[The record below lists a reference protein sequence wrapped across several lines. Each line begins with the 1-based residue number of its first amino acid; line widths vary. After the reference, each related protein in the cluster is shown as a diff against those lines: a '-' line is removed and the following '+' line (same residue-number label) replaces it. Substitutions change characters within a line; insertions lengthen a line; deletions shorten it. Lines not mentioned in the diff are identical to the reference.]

1 MTAVAGPTSSVTDL
15 LHLDADLSPEEL
27 ATRDAVREFVDRR
40 IRPEIARWYEDAH
53 FPREIVPEMAQLGLL
68 GMHLHGYGC
77 AGRSAVEYGLAMHE
91 LEAGDSGLRTFVSV
105 QGSLAMSAIAKH
117 GSEEQKQR
125 WLPGMAAGEIIG
137 CFGLT
142 EPTAGSDP
150 STMATTAVREGGEWV
165 LTGAKRWIG
174 LASIADVAV
183 IWARADDGSGSERVR
198 GFLVPTDAP
207 GFTATPIEPKLS
219 MRASIQ
225 CDIELAGVRL
235 PADAILPENPGLRG
249 PFSCL
254 NEARYGIVWGALG
267 AARDSFEAA
276 LAYAQERIQF
286 DKPLAAYQLTQR
298 KLVDMALEIQKG
310 QLLALRLG
318 RLKDAG
324 RLENQM
330 ISVGKLNNCR
340 IAIEICREARTVLG
354 GNGVTL
360 EHSPLRHA
368 NNLESVRTYEGTD
381 EVHTLILGQ
390 HLTGHAAFR

>member
-1 MTAVAGPTSSVTDL
+1 MNAAATDL
-15 LHLDADLSPEEL
+15 LDVEADLSAEEL
-27 ATRDAVREFVDRR
+27 ETRDTVRAFVDRR
-40 IRPEIARWYEDAH
+40 IRPNIAGWFADAV
-53 FPREIVPEMAQLGLL
+53 FPQEIVPEMAQLGLL
-68 GMHLHGYGC
+68 GMHIQGYGC
-77 AGRSAVEYGLAMHE
+77 AGKSAVQYGIAMQE

-165 LTGAKRWIG
+165 LNGAKRWIG
-174 LASIADVAV
+174 LASIAHVAV
-183 IWARADDGSGSERVR
+183 IWAKAVDESGQERVR
-198 GFLVPTDAP
+198 GFLVPTDTP

-225 CDIELAGVRL
+225 CDIALEDVRL
-235 PADAILPENPGLRG
+235 PADAILPHHPGLRG

-267 AARDSFEAA
+267 AARDSFDAA
-276 LAYAQERIQF
+276 LAYSQQRIQF
-286 DKPLAAYQLTQR
+286 DKPLAAYQLSQA
-298 KLVDMALEIQKG
+298 KLVNMALEIQKG
-310 QLLALRLG
+310 QLLALRIG
-318 RLKDAG
+318 RLKDEG
-324 RLENQM
+324 RLENHM

-340 IAIEICREARTVLG
+340 IAIEVCREARTMLG

-381 EVHTLILGQ
+381 EVHTLIMGQ
-390 HLTGHAAFR
+390 QLTGHSAFR

>member
-1 MTAVAGPTSSVTDL
+1 MNAAATDL
-15 LHLDADLSPEEL
+15 LDVEADLSAEEL
-27 ATRDAVREFVDRR
+27 ETRDTVREFVDRR
-40 IRPEIARWYEDAH
+40 IRPNIAGWFADAV
-53 FPREIVPEMAQLGLL
+53 FPQEIVPEMAQLGLL
-68 GMHLHGYGC
+68 GMHIQGYGC
-77 AGRSAVEYGLAMHE
+77 AGKSAVQYGIAMQE

-150 STMATTAVREGGEWV
+150 STMATTAVREGDAWV
-165 LTGAKRWIG
+165 LNGAKRWIG
-174 LASIADVAV
+174 LASIAHVAV
-183 IWARADDGSGSERVR
+183 IWAKAVDESGQERVR
-198 GFLVPTDAP
+198 GFLVPTDTP

-225 CDIELAGVRL
+225 CDIALEDVRL
-235 PADAILPENPGLRG
+235 PADAILPHHPGLRG

-267 AARDSFEAA
+267 AARDSFDAA
-276 LAYAQERIQF
+276 LAYSQQRIQF
-286 DKPLAAYQLTQR
+286 DKPLAAYQLSQA
-298 KLVDMALEIQKG
+298 KLVNMALEIQKG
-310 QLLALRLG
+310 QLLALRIG
-318 RLKDAG
+318 RLKDEG
-324 RLENQM
+324 RLENHM

-340 IAIEICREARTVLG
+340 IAIEVCREARTMLG

-390 HLTGHAAFR
+390 QLTGHSAFR

>member
-1 MTAVAGPTSSVTDL
+1 MNAAATDL
-15 LHLDADLSPEEL
+15 LDVEADLSAEERE
-27 ATRDAVREFVDRR
+27 TRDTVREFVDRR
-40 IRPEIARWYEDAH
+40 IRPNIAGWFADAV
-53 FPREIVPEMAQLGLL
+53 FPQEIVPEMAQLGLL
-68 GMHLHGYGC
+68 GMHIQGYGC
-77 AGRSAVEYGLAMHE
+77 AGKSAVQYGIAMQE

-125 WLPGMAAGEIIG
+125 WLPGMAAGEIVG

-165 LTGAKRWIG
+165 LNGAKRWIG
-174 LASIADVAV
+174 LASIAHVAV
-183 IWARADDGSGSERVR
+183 IWAKAVDESGQERVR
-198 GFLVPTDAP
+198 GFLVPTDTP

-225 CDIELAGVRL
+225 CDIALEDVRL
-235 PADAILPENPGLRG
+235 PADAILPDNPGLRG

-267 AARDSFEAA
+267 AARDSFDAA
-276 LAYAQERIQF
+276 LAYSQQRIQF
-286 DKPLAAYQLTQR
+286 DKPLAAYQLSQA
-298 KLVDMALEIQKG
+298 KLVNMALEIQKG
-310 QLLALRLG
+310 QLLALRIG
-318 RLKDAG
+318 RLKDEG
-324 RLENQM
+324 RLENHM

-340 IAIEICREARTVLG
+340 IAIEVCREARTMLG

-390 HLTGHAAFR
+390 QLTGHSAFR